1 MVPGY
6 GTATLVTKD
15 GRNITAIIMH
25 ESKTKLTLKLPNGK
39 QETLALTEIKSRTK
53 TQGMM
58 LDLKD
63 VIGVSDI
70 RDLVAFLK
78 SL

>member
-1 MVPGY
+1 M
-6 GTATLVTKD
+6 LS
-15 GRNITAIIMH
+15 MH

-39 QETLALTEIKSRTK
+39 QEELALTEIKSRTK

-58 LDLKD
+58 VDLKN